1 MSIFPKN
8 LNEER
13 LAFIISV
20 NVLCTVF
27 FLHWMSV
34 NYFCMFNDKIY
45 VGLNEFLLIVHKGSC
60 YVTKCA
66 FGFEWAVQSRED
78 QPKPFSD

>member
-13 LAFIISV
+13 LASTISV

-34 NYFCMFNDKIY
+34 NYFCIFSDKIY
-45 VGLNEFLLIVHKGSC
+45 SWSE
-60 YVTKCA
+60 
-66 FGFEWAVQSRED
+66 
-78 QPKPFSD
+78 